1 MYIVS
6 VNVPPDISYVHHN
19 LAPLAANNQGMGICS
34 LFPRIYL
41 VNEGPNLSNAPWWH
55 LISNGLPVL
64 AN

>member
-1 MYIVS
+1 MVS
-6 VNVPPDISYVHHN
+6 VNVPPDISYVHN
-19 LAPLAANNQGMGICS
+19 LAPLPANIQGMRICS
-34 LFPRIYL
+34 LFPRIDL